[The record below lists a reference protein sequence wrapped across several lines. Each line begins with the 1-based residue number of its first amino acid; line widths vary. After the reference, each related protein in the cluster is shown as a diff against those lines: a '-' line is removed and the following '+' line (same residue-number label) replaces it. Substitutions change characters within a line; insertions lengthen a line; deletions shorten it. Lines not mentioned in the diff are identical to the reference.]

1 MRKNPSWLA
10 LGLLTLAAP
19 TAYAERAWYEKPQ
32 PDVAAPSTKLRQAVV
47 QDITDDLPHRLGEQ
61 QKELKAQA
69 LQMRLEGRGQP
80 GRVQKL
86 ANGKFVELELQ
97 RTDRIFVILVE
108 YGTQIHPV
116 FGNPATNPGGN
127 IPGPLHNAIPGPD
140 RTVDNTT
147 IWQPDYN
154 REHFEKLYFDTT
166 PGADSVAN
174 FYKAASSG
182 RYTVS
187 GTVSEWVKVPYNAA
201 RYGNNLCGS
210 SSCSNS
216 IWPLV
221 SDAIKAWTNAQLAAG
236 KTPAEIKAYLDTFD
250 TWDRYDYDGDGN
262 FDEPDGYID
271 HFQIVHAGMGE
282 EVGGGAQ
289 GPNAVWSHRWFA
301 YSNGT
306 SADGIGPAYN
316 QNGGTR
322 FGTGIDKWV
331 GDYTIQPENG
341 GLGVFAHEY
350 GHDLGLPDHYD
361 TTNAADNGTG
371 FWTIM
376 SSGSYLNDGTKDIGS
391 RPGDFFAWDKLQLGW
406 LDYATTDAGLYSYH
420 NLGPAEVTSQ
430 NAKQALVVKLPGK
443 PVVQPTT
450 APFEGQG
457 MWQGGQGNN
466 LDRVLEKTVK
476 LPNKKPITFSFQTW
490 FDIEEDWDY
499 AYVALSVDGG
509 PFTNLASPVS
519 RTTNPWGN
527 NLGNGITGTSGG
539 WIPLEF
545 DLSAYAGKSVTLK
558 IRYKTDAAEFNKGF
572 LVDYVQL
579 WAKNTYVFGDD
590 GEWGHKWWDKS
601 TFFVTDGT
609 NTLYDNYYLAEWRQ
623 FRGYDEG
630 LATGPYNFGFS
641 SDGLVDWAERYSYN
655 PGLLITYWDTS
666 QSNNNVSQHPGSGR
680 ILPIDSRP
688 QPLQRSDGR
697 YWSGRVQTHDATF
710 GLEPSF
716 PLSLKPNGFPR
727 NEYASQP
734 AVPVFND
741 TNEFWY
747 ATQPYGGVKVPKTG
761 TIIEVL
767 STNPAQ
773 TVMQVQV
780 RPVE

>member
-1 MRKNPSWLA
+1 MRKPPSWLA
-10 LGLLTLAAP
+10 WSLLAIAP
-19 TAYAERAWYEKPQ
+19 SAYAERAWYEKPQ
-32 PDVAAPSTKLRQAVV
+32 PDIASPSAGLRKVAVEDVS
-47 QDITDDLPHRLGEQ
+47 DDLPHRLGEQ

-69 LQMRLEGRGQP
+69 LQERIEGRGQP
-80 GRVQKL
+80 GKVHKL
-86 ANGKFVELELQ
+86 GNGKFVELELE

-127 IPGPLHNAIPGPD
+127 IPGPLHNLIEEPD
-140 RTVDNTT
+140 RAVDNTT
-147 IWQPDYN
+147 IWQPDYD
-154 REHFEKLYFDTT
+154 RAHYEKLYFDTT

-182 RYTVS
+182 RYIVN
-187 GTVSEWVKVPYNAA
+187 GAVSEWVRVPYNAA

-216 IWPLV
+216 VWPLI
-221 SDAIKAWTNAQLAAG
+221 SDAIKAWTQGQVAAG

-250 TWDRYDYDGDGN
+250 TWDRYDHDGDGN

-271 HFQIVHAGMGE
+271 HFQIVHAGVGE
-282 EVGGGAQ
+282 ETGGGAQ

-301 YSNGT
+301 YSTGL
-306 SADGIGPAYN
+306 SADGTGPAN
-316 QNGGTR
+316 NPNGGTR
-322 FGTGIDKWV
+322 FGTNVDKWV

-376 SSGSYLNDGTKDIGS
+376 SSGSYLNDGTTDIGS

-406 LDYATTDAGLYSYH
+406 LDHATTTHGLYSYH
-420 NLGPAEVTSQ
+420 KLGPSGVTSQ
-430 NAKQALVVKLPGK
+430 NAKQALVVNLPAK
-443 PVVQPTT
+443 PRPQVTV
-450 APFEGQG
+450 APIEGQFS
-457 MWQGGQGNN
+457 WQGGAGNN
-466 LDRVLEKTVK
+466 LDRVLLKTVK
-476 LPNKKPITFSFQTW
+476 LPNKTPITFTFSTW

-499 AYVALSVDGG
+499 AYVALAVEDG
-509 PFTNLASPVS
+509 PFVNLPSPVS
-519 RTTNPWGN
+519 RTSDPFGN
-527 NLGNGITGTSGG
+527 NLGNGITGLSDG
-539 WIPLEF
+539 WVPLSF
-545 DLSAYAGKSVTLK
+545 DLSAHAGKKVTLK
-558 IRYKTDAAEFNKGF
+558 IRYKTDGAEFGRGF
-572 LVDYVQL
+572 LVDGFQL
-579 WAKNTYVFGDD
+579 WAKNKYVFGDD
-590 GEWGHKWWDKS
+590 AENGGKYWDQA
-601 TFFVTDGT
+601 TFFLNDGT
-609 NTLYDNYYLAEWRQ
+609 QTYYDNYYLAEWRQ
-623 FRGYDEG
+623 FRGYDTG
-630 LATGPYNFGFS
+630 LETGPYNFGFS
-641 SDGLVDWAERYSYN
+641 AEGLIDYAERYAYN

-666 QSNNNVSQHPGSGR
+666 VPDNRVSVHPGEGR

-710 GLEPSF
+710 GLQPSF
-716 PLSLKPNGFPR
+716 PLSLKPSGFPR
-727 NEYASQP
+727 NDYVSQP

-741 TNEFWY
+741 LNTFWY
-747 ATQPYGGVKVPKTG
+747 ATQPYAGVKVPPTG

-767 STNPAQ
+767 SENKAG

-780 RPVE
+780 RPVD

>member
-1 MRKNPSWLA
+1 MRKPPSWLA
-10 LGLLTLAAP
+10 WSLLAIAP
-19 TAYAERAWYEKPQ
+19 SAYAERAWYEKPQ
-32 PDVAAPSTKLRQAVV
+32 PDIAPPSTSLRKQAVDV
-47 QDITDDLPHRLGEQ
+47 SDDLPHRLGEQ

-69 LQMRLEGRGQP
+69 LKERIEGSAQA
-80 GRVQKL
+80 GRVHKL
-86 ANGKFVELELQ
+86 GNGKFVELELE

-116 FGNPATNPGGN
+116 FGNPVTNPGGDV
-127 IPGPLHNAIPGPD
+127 PGPLHNVIPQPD

-147 IWQPDYN
+147 IWQPDYD
-154 REHFEKLYFDTT
+154 RAHYERLYFDST

-182 RYTVS
+182 RYTVN
-187 GTVSEWVKVPYNAA
+187 GAVSEWVRVPYNSA

-216 IWPLV
+216 VWPLI
-221 SDAIKAWTNAQLAAG
+221 SDAIKVWTQDQVAAG

-250 TWDRYDYDGDGN
+250 TWDRYDHDGDGN

-271 HFQIVHAGMGE
+271 HFQIVHAGVGE
-282 EVGGGAQ
+282 ETGGGEQ
-289 GPNAVWSHRWFA
+289 GPNAIWSHRWFA
-301 YSNGT
+301 YSTGL
-306 SADGIGPAYN
+306 SADGPGPAYN
-316 QNGGTR
+316 PNGGTR
-322 FGTGIDKWV
+322 FAPNVDKWV

-371 FWTIM
+371 FWSIM
-376 SSGSYLNDGTKDIGS
+376 SSGSYLNDGTTDIGS

-406 LDYATTDAGLYSYH
+406 LDHATTTHGLYSYH
-420 NLGPAEVTSQ
+420 KLGPSGVTSK
-430 NAKQALVVKLPGK
+430 NAKQALVVNLPTK
-443 PVVQPTT
+443 PRPQVTT
-450 APFEGQG
+450 PPIEGQFS
-457 MWQGGQGNN
+457 WQGGAANN
-466 LDRVLEKTVK
+466 LDRVLVKTVK
-476 LPNKKPITFSFQTW
+476 LPNKTPITFTFSTW

-499 AYVALSVDGG
+499 AYVALAVEDG
-509 PFTNLASPVS
+509 PFVNLPSPVS

-527 NLGNGITGTSGG
+527 NLGNGITGLSDG
-539 WIPLEF
+539 WVPLSF
-545 DLSAYAGKSVTLK
+545 DLSAHAGKKVTLK
-558 IRYKTDAAEFNKGF
+558 IRYKTDGAEFGRGF
-572 LVDYVQL
+572 LVDGFQL
-579 WAKNTYVFGDD
+579 WAKNKYVFGDD
-590 GEWGHKWWDKS
+590 AENGDKYWDQA
-601 TFFVTDGT
+601 TFFLNDGNQT
-609 NTLYDNYYLAEWRQ
+609 FYDNYYIAEWRQ
-623 FRGYDEG
+623 FRGYDAG
-630 LATGPYNFGFS
+630 LETGPYNYGFS
-641 SDGLVDWAERYSYN
+641 ADGLGDYAERYSYN

-666 QSNNNVSQHPGSGR
+666 VPDNRVSVHPGEGR

-710 GLEPSF
+710 GLQPSF

-727 NEYASQP
+727 SEYPSQP

-741 TNEFWY
+741 LNEFWS
-747 ATQPYGGVKVPKTG
+747 ATQPYAGVKVPKTG

-767 STNPAQ
+767 SENKAG

-780 RPVE
+780 RPVD

>member
-1 MRKNPSWLA
+1 MRKPPSWLA
-10 LGLLTLAAP
+10 WSLIAFAAP
-19 TAYAERAWYEKPQ
+19 SAYAERAWYEKPQ
-32 PDVAAPSTKLRQAVV
+32 PDIAPPSTLRRVATEN
-47 QDITDDLPHRLGEQ
+47 ITDDLPHRLGEQ

-69 LQMRLEGRGQP
+69 LKERLEGRGQP

-86 ANGKFVELELQ
+86 PNGKFVEMELE

-127 IPGPLHNAIPGPD
+127 IPGPLHNEIPAPD

-147 IWQPDYN
+147 IWQPDYD
-154 REHFEKLYFDTT
+154 RAHFEKLYFDTT
-166 PGADSVAN
+166 PGTDSVAN
-174 FYKAASSG
+174 YYKAASSG
-182 RYTVS
+182 RYTVN
-187 GTVSEWVKVPYNAA
+187 GAVSEWVRVPYNAA

-221 SDAIKAWTNAQLAAG
+221 SDAIKVWTQGQVAAG

-250 TWDRYDYDGDGN
+250 TWDRYDFDGDGN

-271 HFQIVHAGMGE
+271 HLQLVHAGMGE

-301 YSNGT
+301 YSTGL
-306 SADGIGPAYN
+306 SADGTGPAYN
-316 QNGGTR
+316 PNGGTR
-322 FGTGIDKWV
+322 FAPNVDKWV

-376 SSGSYLNDGTKDIGS
+376 SSGSYLNDGTTDIGT

-406 LDYATTDAGLYSYH
+406 LDYATTSAGLYSYH
-420 NLGPAEVTSQ
+420 KLGPAEVTSEK
-430 NAKQALVVKLPGK
+430 AKQALLVKLPGK
-443 PVVQPTT
+443 PRVQPTT
-450 APFEGQG
+450 APFEGQYA
-457 MWQGGQGNN
+457 WQGGQGNN
-466 LDRVLEKTVK
+466 LDRVLVKTVK
-476 LPNKKPITFSFQTW
+476 LPNRTPITFSFHTW

-499 AYVALSVDGG
+499 AYVSVAVDGG
-509 PFTNLASPVS
+509 AFVNLPSPVS

-527 NLGNGITGTSGG
+527 NLGNGITGTSNG
-539 WIPLEF
+539 WVPLEF
-545 DLSAYAGKSVTLK
+545 DLSAYAGKTVTVKL
-558 IRYKTDAAEFNKGF
+558 RYKTDGAEFGKGF
-572 LVDYVQL
+572 LVDLVQL
-579 WAKNTYVFGDD
+579 WAKNKYVFGDD
-590 GEWGHKWWDKS
+590 AEWGHKWWDQS
-601 TFFVTDGT
+601 TFFHTDGT
-609 NTLYDNYYLAEWRQ
+609 NTFYDHFYLAEWRQ
-623 FRGYDEG
+623 FRGYDET
-630 LATGPYNFGFS
+630 LATGPYNYGFS
-641 SDGLVDWAERYSYN
+641 ADGLFDYAERYSYN

-666 QSNNNVSQHPGSGR
+666 VGNNNVSQHPGEGR

-710 GLEPSF
+710 GLAPSF
-716 PLSLKPNGFPR
+716 PLSLKPNGAPR
-727 NEYASQP
+727 NEYPSQP

-741 TNEFWY
+741 TNTYWY
-747 ATQPYGGVKVPKTG
+747 ETQPFAGVKVPKTG

-767 STNPAQ
+767 TENSSQ

>member
-19 TAYAERAWYEKPQ
+19 SAYAERAWYEKPQ

-127 IPGPLHNAIPGPD
+127 IPGPLHNEIPAPD
-140 RTVDNTT
+140 RSVDNTT
-147 IWQPDYN
+147 IWQPNYD
-154 REHFEKLYFDTT
+154 RAHFEKLYFDTT

-216 IWPLV
+216 VWPLI
-221 SDAIKAWTNAQLAAG
+221 SDAIKAWTNTQLAAG

-306 SADGIGPAYN
+306 GPDGIGPTYN
-316 QNGGTR
+316 QNGGAR

-371 FWTIM
+371 FWTVM
-376 SSGSYLNDGTKDIGS
+376 SSGSYLNDGTTDIGS

-406 LDYATTDAGLYSYH
+406 LDYASTDAGLYSYH
-420 NLGPAEVTSQ
+420 NLGPAEFTSA

-443 PVVQPTT
+443 PVLQPTT
-450 APFEGQG
+450 TPYEGQG

-509 PFTNLASPVS
+509 PFVNLPSPVS

-539 WIPLEF
+539 WVPLEF
-545 DLSAYAGKSVTLK
+545 DLSAHAGKSVTLK
-558 IRYKTDAAEFNKGF
+558 IRYKTDGAEFGKGF
-572 LVDYVQL
+572 LVDFVQL
-579 WAKNTYVFGDD
+579 WAKNTYLFGDD

-609 NTLYDNYYLAEWRQ
+609 NTLYDNYYIAEWRQ

-630 LATGPYNFGFS
+630 LATGPYNYGFS
-641 SDGLVDWAERYSYN
+641 ADGLVDWAERYSYN

-680 ILPIDSRP
+680 ILPVDSRP

-727 NEYASQP
+727 NEYPSQP

-741 TNEFWY
+741 MNEFWY

-767 STNPAQ
+767 STNADQ
-773 TVMQVQV
+773 TVMEVQV
-780 RPVE
+780 RPVD